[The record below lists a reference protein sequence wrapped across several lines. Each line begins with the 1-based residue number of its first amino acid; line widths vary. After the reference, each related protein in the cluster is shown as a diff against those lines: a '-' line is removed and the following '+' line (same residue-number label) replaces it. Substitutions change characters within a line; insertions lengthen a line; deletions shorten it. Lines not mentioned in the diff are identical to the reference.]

1 MHVFHCPEL
10 EGSVATLPETEAH
23 HARAVLRLK
32 PGAPVVLVDGRG
44 TRATGTLLSVDKHSC
59 TAQVDARVH
68 VPPGREAGIHLAVAP
83 TKQVERFEWFLE
95 KATEVG
101 IGRIT
106 PLLTERVERHRLRT
120 DRLEK
125 VLVAAMKQ
133 SQRAWLPQLD
143 EPTLL
148 DDLLR
153 DPLPGQR
160 LFGWCEGE
168 RVPLTER
175 FDPATPA
182 LMVIGPEGDLSP
194 REATRLNEAGFT
206 AVSLGEARL
215 RTETAALVACTWMAL
230 APGQR

>member
-10 EGSVATLPETEAH
+10 EGSVASLPESEAH

-44 TRATGTLLSVDKHSC
+44 TLATGTLLSVDKHSC
-59 TAQVDARVH
+59 TAQVDTRAH

-83 TKQVERFEWFLE
+83 TKQVERFEWF
-95 KATEVG
+95 
-101 IGRIT
+101 
-106 PLLTERVERHRLRT
+106 
-120 DRLEK
+120 LEK

-153 DPLPGQR
+153 DPLPEQR

-175 FDPATPA
+175 FDPSTPA

-194 REATRLNEAGFT
+194 REATRLTEAGFI